1 MSFLYKVA
9 TIPGRVK
16 FMIEEKE
23 IKKSLKKCGANVHW
37 GTNFICVGRNN
48 MSFGQDVAIGPN
60 CVFYST
66 RANLTIG
73 RGVMISPNVTIITGE
88 HRTDLIGEYMR
99 YIDEST
105 QKLPK
110 NDKDVVIEDDCWIG
124 SNVTI
129 LKGVTIGRGSVIH
142 AGSVITHNIKPYTI
156 YINEDLKVSR
166 FSDEEIQQHEKVIK
180 EKYGVEYLEYHPKDK
195 FLR

>member
-1 MSFLYKVA
+1 MSFWGKIVR
-9 TIPGRVK
+9 IPSIIRFRV
-16 FMIEEKE
+16 EEKE
-23 IKKSLKKCGANVHW
+23 IKKSLKHCGENVHW
-37 GTNFICVGRNN
+37 GSNFICVGRDR
-48 MSFGQDVAIGPN
+48 MSFGDDVAIGPN

-66 RANLTIG
+66 RAELTIG
-73 RGVMISPNVTIITGE
+73 RGVLISPNVTIITGE

-129 LKGVTIGRGSVIH
+129 LKGVTIGRGSIIH
-142 AGSVITHNIKPYTI
+142 AGAVVSHNIKPYTI
-156 YINEDLKVSR
+156 YVNDGLKVSR
-166 FSDEEIQQHEKVIK
+166 FSDEEIQEHERLLK
-180 EKYGVEYLEYHPKDK
+180 EKYGATYPEYHPKDR
-195 FLR
+195 FLK